1 MQFDDT
7 GARARPR
14 PLLGL
19 ALGAMCSAAL
29 GLWLPCAAAA
39 GVDDS
44 GTPRRFDIPAQ
55 PLPHALQSYGEIT
68 GVAVLI
74 DAHLLGGLR
83 STPVQGTFAP
93 LPALQTLLEG
103 TGLAPRFVDGAAFTL
118 VPADAVAAAAPSD
131 APAASAGTVPAHA
144 ARIIQRS
151 LEQALCGTRATRPGS
166 YRAVLQL
173 WLNADHRVEKSTL
186 LQGSGD
192 TARDDALLARVRGLA
207 LPGLPSGLPQPITL
221 QLLPRSA
228 NATVPCKGA
237 P

>member
-1 MQFDDT
+1 
-7 GARARPR
+7 
-14 PLLGL
+14 
-19 ALGAMCSAAL
+19 
-29 GLWLPCAAAA
+29 LP
-39 GVDDS
+39 D
-44 GTPRRFDIPAQ
+44 
-55 PLPHALQSYGEIT
+55 ALQSYGEIT

-93 LPALQTLLEG
+93 LPALQTLLDG
-103 TGLAPRFVDGAAFTL
+103 TGLAPRFVDGAALTL
-118 VPADAVAAAAPSD
+118 VPADAVTPAAPVD
-131 APAASAGTVPAHA
+131 AAAASAGRVPAHA

-173 WLNADHRVEKSTL
+173 WLNADHRVERSTL

-192 TARDDALLARVRGLA
+192 TARDDALLARVRGLV

-228 NATVPCKGA
+228 TATVPCKGA

>member
-14 PLLGL
+14 PLWGL
-19 ALGAMCSAAL
+19 VAMLIAAL
-29 GLWLPCAAAA
+29 GLVLPWGAAA
-39 GVDDS
+39 GADDS
-44 GTPRRFDIPAQ
+44 RTPRHFDIPAQ
-55 PLPHALQSYGEIT
+55 PLPQALQMYGEIT

-83 STPVQGTFAP
+83 STPVNGTLAP
-93 LPALQTLLEG
+93 LPALQTLLKG
-103 TGLAPRFVDGAAFTL
+103 TGLAPRFIDGAAFTL
-118 VPADAVAAAAPSD
+118 VPVDAAAPGVPD
-131 APAASAGTVPAHA
+131 GAPAASAGTVPAHA

-166 YRAVLQL
+166 YRALLQL
-173 WLNADHRVEKSTL
+173 WLNAAHRVERSAL

-192 TARDDALLARVRGLA
+192 TARDEALLARVRGLA
-207 LPGLPSGLPQPITL
+207 LPGLPDDLPQPITL

-228 NATVPCKGA
+228 ASTAPCKGL